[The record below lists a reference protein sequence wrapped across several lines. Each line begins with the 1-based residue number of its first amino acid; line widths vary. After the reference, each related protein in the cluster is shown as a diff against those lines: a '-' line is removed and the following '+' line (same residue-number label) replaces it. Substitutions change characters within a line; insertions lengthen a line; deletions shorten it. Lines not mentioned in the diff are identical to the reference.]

1 MSYHRALRNLRRRV
15 RNRGSKRAR
24 GGIRETAGKKH
35 QLLVDI
41 FNEYKAGEEPPG
53 LTEHTPVHVGL
64 YVAEITA
71 IEPKENTFTIEGYL
85 DLKWQDERLTQ
96 MGLMNGHPT
105 HFMEQAAERVVGHIW
120 WPDLIFSNGVGRKI
134 IENQD
139 LIVHPDGTVEYKQ
152 KFEQKLEAHFDLKRF
167 PFDKQRLEIEIESFS
182 WPSTLVKIL
191 KWDSWSGFSTKYEIP
206 AWQTEDMRITVED
219 VQEEREHERF
229 SLFKA
234 TINVE
239 RRYQY
244 CLWKIMLPLIVI
256 VAISWCVFWV
266 NLENIGNR
274 MEILLAV
281 LLTWVAYQFIFS
293 QDLPKL
299 GYLTYLDYLFL
310 LSFFFIASV
319 FLQAVIVS
327 VLLIR
332 GGQSRIRAER
342 INNHCKWAY
351 PTAYGLVMI
360 CFNVFY
366 LA

>member
-1 MSYHRALRNLRRRV
+1 MKN
-15 RNRGSKRAR
+15 
-24 GGIRETAGKKH
+24 
-35 QLLVDI
+35 
-41 FNEYKAGEEPPG
+41 PPG
-53 LTEHTPVHVGL
+53 LTEPTPVHVGL

-152 KFEQKLEAHFDLKRF
+152 KFEQKLEAHFDLKRL

-319 FLQAVIVS
+319 FLQAVILS

-332 GGQSRIRAER
+332 GGQSIIRAER

-351 PTAYGLVMI
+351 PTAYGPVMI